1 LNFAVIFR
9 KEIIEHFKTYK
20 ILIAVAV
27 LLILGLSEPLLL
39 KFLPEIL
46 RMSGEQ
52 ISIQLPQFGAAD
64 AIKGYVG
71 DLGQIGLLVAVLI
84 SMGSIAQER
93 ERRTAVMTLSK
104 PVGFGAFI
112 TAKLAAL
119 AFTFGIGLV
128 LGACGC
134 YLYTVVLIGKFSGLD
149 FLVINLLA
157 AFYLLFCLSLTVMF
171 SAFFRSQL
179 AAGGLAL
186 VSLIILASI
195 SGVPLIGKYLPNAL
209 TGWATDITLGREGN
223 AWPALIVN
231 AVLIVATIIAGWQ
244 VLKRKE
250 I

>member
-1 LNFAVIFR
+1 VNFAVLFK
-9 KEIIEHFKTYK
+9 KEITEHFKTYK
-20 ILIAVAV
+20 LLIVVAV
-27 LLILGLSEPLLL
+27 LLLFGLSAPLLI

-46 RMSGEQ
+46 RLSGEQ
-52 ISIQLPQFGAAD
+52 ITIQLPEFGARD
-64 AIKGYVG
+64 AVQSYIGN
-71 DLGQIGLLVAVLI
+71 LSQIGLVVAVLI
-84 SMGSIAQER
+84 AMSSIAQER

-119 AFTFGIGLV
+119 ALTFGTGLV
-128 LGACGC
+128 LGAFGC
-134 YLYTVVLIGKFSGLD
+134 YLYTVVFLGNFSGSD

-157 AFYLLFCLSLTVMF
+157 AFYLLFCISLTVMY

-186 VSLIILASI
+186 VSLIVLASI
-195 SGVPLIGKYLPNAL
+195 SGVPVIGQYLPNAL
-209 TGWATDITLGREGN
+209 MGWANDLTMGNRAN
-223 AWPALIVN
+223 AWPALIVT
-231 AVLIVATIIAGWQ
+231 AALIVASMLIGWQ